1 MLTFTGRF
9 GTLTIQ
15 GKDPDSALTRILQ
28 MAINTPYS
36 EGTCI
41 TAYPFAHV
49 KDLETRGIG
58 VWADDDVFNTNI
70 LPVDL
75 GCGVMLA
82 AYEGEI
88 PTEELLHDSLI
99 EVMGET
105 GLQAYIENSELFMG
119 IDASKFPSL
128 EVHFVEIGKAL
139 DGSIKIA
146 IHAGSGA
153 LGWAAKLAYSKPQMK
168 PATKETYAAMKDAEE
183 IQRICK
189 YYRAAVLK
197 ALSAKLN
204 AQIKVEVDTVHNS
217 AWMGPEFGMYRG
229 ATHTN
234 KNEEALILLGA
245 EHGIARIQAL
255 TPSNWATTFS
265 PTVPAKLGIKNKDGE
280 EFADILEAEL
290 NDIRASE
297 KCKVVDLVKPL
308 VTAKP
313 W

>member
-9 GTLTIQ
+9 GNLVIQ

-36 EGTCI
+36 DGTFI

-49 KDLETRGIG
+49 KEHETRGIG
-58 VWADDDVFNTNI
+58 IWADADIFNTNI

-82 AYEGEI
+82 SFEGEV
-88 PTEELLHDSLI
+88 PSEEVLHDSLV
-99 EVMGET
+99 EVMEET
-105 GLQAYIENSELFMG
+105 GLQAYLENSDLFMD
-119 IDASKFPSL
+119 IDASKFPAL
-128 EVHFVEIGKAL
+128 EVHFVEIGIAL
-139 DGSIKIA
+139 DGSTKIA

-168 PATKETYAAMKDAEE
+168 PSTKETYAAMKDAEE

-197 ALSAKLN
+197 ALSVKLN

-217 AWMGPEFGMYRG
+217 AWIGPEFGMYRG

-234 KNEEALILLGA
+234 KDEEALILLGA
-245 EHGIARIQAL
+245 EHGIARIQAS

-265 PTVPAKLGIKNKDGE
+265 PTVPAKLGIKNKEGG
-280 EFADILEAEL
+280 EFAAILEAEL
-290 NDIRASE
+290 NDIRVGE
-297 KCKVVDLVKPL
+297 KCKVVDLVKPV